1 MSRTEMPSAAI
12 SVRSAFTGYKPRVF
26 PSTIVPISRF
36 ALSSFSARLDGISI
50 RIDVGRACSSLTCC
64 FPKGSVPSFL
74 LETKME
80 AL

>member
-1 MSRTEMPSAAI
+1 MSRTEMPSAAT

-36 ALSSFSARLDGISI
+36 ALSSFSARLDGISM
-50 RIDVGRACSSLTCC
+50 GRACSSLTCC
-64 FPKGSVPSFL
+64 FPKGSVQFFL